1 MSGPTPSVIPGR
13 SRAGCSVVVRLTNPR
28 TSRAAI
34 VAVAA
39 VLAASTVSA
48 GCKRSAQT
56 KGPPNAT
63 ASQQEQ
69 QFIPA
74 PMQPPAYSFAPGV
87 RESQREIAGFVQQ
100 FLEICLA
107 GDYTGYRQLASRS
120 REPETKER
128 FQAIYHA
135 MRNVVVEQI
144 EEVEL
149 REIPGPAYRV
159 VASIELDPQAK
170 VALRG
175 SQRQIAL
182 LIVHEGGDW
191 RMLPAPASLQP
202 PKTEDE
208 PVPDEPEAE
217 PAPDYPWD
225 EDGDY

>member
-1 MSGPTPSVIPGR
+1 MPAPLRAITLNRALPGAR
-13 SRAGCSVVVRLTNPR
+13 RGAPCGDPPASRGARFAATALLIALT
-28 TSRAAI
+28 
-34 VAVAA
+34 
-39 VLAASTVSA
+39 TVG
-48 GCKRSAQT
+48 GCKRNAQT
-56 KGPPNAT
+56 GAPPNAT

-74 PMQPPAYSFAPGV
+74 PAEPPAYSFAPGV

-100 FLEICLA
+100 FLEVCLA
-107 GDYTGYRQLASRS
+107 GDYTGYRRLASRS

-182 LIVHEGGDW
+182 LIIHEGGDW

-202 PKTEDE
+202 PKAGE
-208 PVPDEPEAE
+208 PQPPEEPEDP